1 MGTPRR
7 LGGSPEGAVSFQG
20 YAPPTSS
27 TTFTPNQFYDVVLP
41 TASRGALRLVSYL
54 IRKTLGWSDR
64 NGNPQNPDAAISY
77 RELSDRAGIGRGR
90 VKEAIDEAV
99 ERRFIECLRF
109 GRPHKSGEE
118 GYSARYSLKWGTSDR
133 YITDPDEFDGFFA
146 GLGNLTHI
154 PNQFFDL
161 SVPTLNLSVVKVV
174 GVIIRN
180 TIGFQTK
187 FGFRRQEAA
196 LSFTDIMRKTGI
208 GSRTTVSEA
217 IRTAVDGKHIRL
229 VSKGVFDQN
238 AGQNSKAAVYAVNWS
253 DDIYSSNPEVRTIP
267 RRGIRGGEPSQ
278 DRLSPSNYP
287 APKADRGLASQ
298 NGPGDVPGSGPKTA
312 PKVDSE
318 RLPNWTAIRN
328 NKRNNTLKQQQ
339 VDAEEVVAEGKRET
353 LDRLVSE
360 GIEKTAARRLLADF
374 SLERIQRQL
383 EWLPSRP
390 VRSSRTGFLIR
401 AIEIDMPAPANA
413 EHQQTSGNLFAAHF
427 YAEIAGNPD
436 QPISEPS
443 SEETRASGN
452 LLAKLKATESPN
464 ELGRGFARLVLSRK
478 PETRSRSM
486 ALTFALR
493 QFGDAFLKQHRE
505 SQIATG
511 ASESLEERRAHEQ
524 RMRSRYEAHIAATVR
539 GLESNPKLIQEFETD
554 SDKKLASFRKVS
566 ERGYEMLRHDLQT
579 KDGRAQLFLE
589 FLQRKHPV
597 LLPNFWQWD
606 SNVNDYP
613 FQSKEQRD

>member
-1 MGTPRR
+1 MAIPRH
-7 LGGSPEGAVSFQG
+7 LGGDPRSAVVFQG

-77 RELSDRAGIGRGR
+77 RELAEKAGIGRGR
-90 VKEAIDEAV
+90 VNEAIDEAV

-109 GRPHKSGEE
+109 GSPHKLGKE

-133 YITDPDEFDGFFA
+133 YVTDPDQFDGFFA

-154 PNQFFDL
+154 PNQWFDYC
-161 SVPTLNLSVVKVV
+161 VPTQNLSVVKVV

-217 IRTAVDGKHIRL
+217 IRAAVEGKHIRL
-229 VSKGVFDQN
+229 VSKGVFDHN
-238 AGQNSKAAVYAVNWS
+238 AGQNSRSAVYAVNWS
-253 DDIYSSNPEVRTIP
+253 DDTFYSNPEVP
-267 RRGIRGGEPSQ
+267 KVSRRGIRSKPAEGKSMQ
-278 DRLSPSNYP
+278 ATCT
-287 APKADRGLASQ
+287 APKADRGFASP
-298 NGPGDVPGSGPKTA
+298 NGPEDVPGSGPKTT

-318 RLPNWTAIRN
+318 RPPNWTAIRN
-328 NKRNNTLKQQQ
+328 NKRNNTTKQQH
-339 VDAEEVVAEGKRET
+339 VDAHEVLAQGNREMF
-353 LDRLVSE
+353 DRLVAE
-360 GIEKTAARRLLADF
+360 GIEKSAARRLLVDF
-374 SLERIQRQL
+374 PLERIQRQI

-390 VRSSRTGFLIR
+390 IRSSRTGFLIR
-401 AIEIDMPAPANA
+401 AIEIDMPAPAKV
-413 EHQQTSGNLFAAHF
+413 EDRQTSGNLFAAHF

-443 SEETRASGN
+443 REEARASEN
-452 LLAKLKATESPN
+452 LLAKLNANESPKS
-464 ELGRGFARLVLSRK
+464 LGRGFAQLLLSRK
-478 PETRSRSM
+478 PEARSRSM

-493 QFGDAFLKQHRE
+493 QFGDAFLKQYRE
-505 SQIATG
+505 SKIAAG
-511 ASESLEERRAHEQ
+511 ASESTEAKREHEQ
-524 RMRSRYEAHIAATVR
+524 RMRSRYEAHIAALV
-539 GLESNPKLIQEFETD
+539 GDLETDPKFVQEFEAD
-554 SDKKLASFRKVS
+554 SDKKLTSFRRVS
-566 ERGYEMLRHDLQT
+566 ERGYDMLRRDLQT
-579 KDGRAQLFLE
+579 KEGRAQLFLE
-589 FLQRKHPV
+589 FLQRRHPT
-597 LLPNFWQWD
+597 LLPSFWQWD
-606 SNVNDYP
+606 SKVNDSP
-613 FQSKEQRD
+613 FQSEAHRE